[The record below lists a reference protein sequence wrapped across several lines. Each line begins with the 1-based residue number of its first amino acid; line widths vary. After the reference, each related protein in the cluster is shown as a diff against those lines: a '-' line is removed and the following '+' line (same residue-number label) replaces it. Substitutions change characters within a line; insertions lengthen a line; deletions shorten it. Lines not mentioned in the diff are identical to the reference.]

1 MKKEGIRKDLYES
14 YRQHM
19 RKLADIRAALA
30 LMQWDQETYLPSKG
44 AGFRAQQVATLSEM
58 AHELATSKK
67 LGVLLSSLENSSG
80 LSVTEQ
86 KNIFLTREDFI
97 KQKKYKPAFVR
108 KMSETVSRSFNAW
121 NKAKK
126 ENRFSFFEKEL
137 AELVELKKEETHI
150 LGYSD
155 HPYDALMDEFEK
167 GCTVKLVDNIFSNM
181 LPKLRSILEKIQ
193 HANPVDDTFLFKSF
207 DKKNQWD
214 FGMRVIAELGFDFEA
229 GRQDISS
236 HPFSTS
242 FNKYDV
248 RITTRIDEND
258 FSSMLFSCIHET
270 GHALYEQGLPESEYG
285 LPSGEFASLGIHESQ
300 SRLWE
305 NHVGRNRAFW
315 KFHFPLVA
323 ESFPEQFKNLAFER
337 IYEAV
342 NKVKPSLIR
351 TESDELTYHFHVMIR
366 YEIEKMLMKGELK
379 TEDIPACWNEEY
391 KKWLDVDVPDDR
403 RGCLQDVHW
412 SHGSFGYFPT
422 YSLGSFYAAQ
432 FFASANKD
440 DDQLQFKM
448 EKGNTNGLL
457 QWLRQ
462 RVHASGR
469 TYNSGEI
476 CVMATGEGLNV
487 QYFLDYLL
495 DKYRKIYEF

>member
-1 MKKEGIRKDLYES
+1 MKKDESGRELYES

-19 RKLADIRAALA
+19 RKLADVRAALA

-44 AGFRAQQVATLSEM
+44 ADFRAQQIATLSEM
-58 AHELATSKK
+58 AHELASSDKFGFI
-67 LGVLLSSLENSSG
+67 LDSLQNNAELSEME
-80 LSVTEQ
+80 T
-86 KNIFLTREDFI
+86 KNISLSQEDYV

-108 KMSETVSRSFNAW
+108 KMSEAVSKSFNAW
-121 NKAKK
+121 NIAKK
-126 ENRFSFFEKEL
+126 ENRFSLFKNEL
-137 AELVELKKEETHI
+137 AELVELKKEETQI
-150 LGYSD
+150 LGYIE
-155 HPYDALMDEFEK
+155 HPYDALMNEFEK
-167 GCTVKLVDNIFSNM
+167 GCTVKLMDKIFGNM
-181 LPKLRSILEKIQ
+181 LPNLGNILDKIQ
-193 HANPVDDTFLFKSF
+193 HANPTEDSFLFQKF
-207 DKKNQWD
+207 DKKKQWE
-214 FGMRVIAELGFDFEA
+214 FGLQIIAELGFDFEA
-229 GRQDISS
+229 GRQDLSS

-305 NHVGRNRAFW
+305 NHVGRSRSFW
-315 KFHFPLVA
+315 KFHFPLVR
-323 ESFPEQFKNLAFER
+323 EKFPEVFNGIKEELF
-337 IYEAV
+337 YKAV

-351 TESDELTYHFHVMIR
+351 TEADEVTYHFHVMIR
-366 YEIEKMLMKGELK
+366 YEIEKMLIAGELK
-379 TEDIPACWNEEY
+379 TEDIPACWNEKY
-391 KKWLDVDVPDDR
+391 KHWLNVDVPDDQ

-432 FFASANKD
+432 FFANAKKTD
-440 DDQLQFKM
+440 ERLEEKM
-448 EKGNTNGLL
+448 SKGETSELL

-462 RVHASGR
+462 RIHSYGR
-469 TYNSGEI
+469 SYTSEEI
-476 CVMATGEGLNV
+476 CKMATGETLDV
-487 QYFLDYLL
+487 RYFMAYLL
-495 DKYRKIYEF
+495 DKYGKIYEF

>member
-1 MKKEGIRKDLYES
+1 MKKPGNSKALYES
-14 YRQHM
+14 YRTHM
-19 RKLADIRAALA
+19 RKLADVRAALA

-58 AHELATSKK
+58 AHELAISDK
-67 LGVLLSSLENSSG
+67 LGHLLESLENSHG
-80 LSVTEQ
+80 LTETEL
-86 KNIFLTREDFI
+86 KNISLNREDFA

-121 NKAKK
+121 NQAKK
-126 ENRFSFFEKEL
+126 ENQFSLFEKEL
-137 AELVELKKEETHI
+137 TELVELKKEETQI

-167 GCTVKLVDNIFSNM
+167 GCTVKLVDKIFSNM
-181 LPKLRSILEKIQ
+181 LPKLRSVLEKIQ
-193 HANPVDDTFLFKSF
+193 HAQPIDDTFIFKSY
-207 DKKNQWD
+207 DKKKQWD
-214 FGMRVIAELGFDFEA
+214 FGMQVIAELGFDFEA

-242 FNKYDV
+242 FNKNDV
-248 RITTRIDEND
+248 RITTRIDEHD
-258 FSSMLFSCIHET
+258 FSSMFFSCIHET
-270 GHALYEQGLPESEYG
+270 GHALYEQGLPETEYG
-285 LPSGEFASLGIHESQ
+285 LPSGEFASLGMHESQ

-305 NHVGRNRAFW
+305 NHVGRSHAFW
-315 KFHFPLVA
+315 KFHFPLAA
-323 ESFPEQFKNLAFER
+323 ERFPEAFKNITEVGFYKA
-337 IYEAV
+337 I
-342 NKVKPSLIR
+342 NKVSPSLIR

-379 TEDIPACWNEEY
+379 TEDIPACWNEQY

-440 DDQLQFKM
+440 DDQLQLKM
-448 EKGNTNGLL
+448 EKGNTAGLL

-469 TYNSGEI
+469 IYNSEEI
-476 CVMATGEGLNV
+476 CTIATGESLNV

-495 DKYRKIYEF
+495 DKYEKIYEF